1 MQLLWLSPT
10 SWIGKHEKQENGRHY
25 WEKYV
30 LTNNFCS
37 RAVSKGRLDELSCLL
52 SLWSVSAIHILS
64 VPLSSIC
71 PLRRSWP
78 KPKDRDIWT
87 QRTFAI
93 RTECRRW
100 GGSVMEGLKRA
111 SREHRCFR
119 LERLLHLLSTSPWVR
134 PQVFSS
140 EFLCVPVQSHWKQRL
155 SMGHTCS
162 DLRVVLL
169 DP

>member
-1 MQLLWLSPT
+1 MHLLWLSPT

-25 WEKYV
+25 REKDI
-30 LTNNFCS
+30 LTSNFCS

-52 SLWSVSAIHILS
+52 SLWSISAIQILS

-71 PLRRSWP
+71 PLHRSWP
-78 KPKDRDIWT
+78 QSKDQDIWT
-87 QRTFAI
+87 QWTFAI
-93 RTECRRW
+93 RTECKRW

-111 SREHRCFR
+111 SHEHRWLR
-119 LERLLHLLSTSPWVR
+119 LERLLQLLSASPWVR
-134 PQVFSS
+134 HQVFSS

-155 SMGHTCS
+155 SMGHNCS